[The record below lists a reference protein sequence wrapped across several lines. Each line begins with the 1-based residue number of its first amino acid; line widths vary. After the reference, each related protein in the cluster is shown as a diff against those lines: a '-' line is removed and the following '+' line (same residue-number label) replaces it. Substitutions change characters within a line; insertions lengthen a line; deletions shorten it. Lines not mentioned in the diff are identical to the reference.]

1 MESVGNNE
9 PDTEKE
15 GKQREKR
22 GTRRQQRYKA
32 KQKLLNLC
40 ELASA
45 LAVNVA
51 RPDEDVNDKAKTH
64 VTVVSFYM
72 CCWRICSIW
81 FVISFKQ
88 NIEVSRAMKRKRE
101 LVTTTTA
108 SRTDR
113 VTRSFSQLSIVQPGP
128 PKEKKLRT
136 TKSKNRSSKQ
146 QTRRTKAKK
155 TRKGKKLPLPDYL
168 NVPNRTFT
176 KMFIAAS
183 EHVIS
188 TNQFNMV
195 SRWLDTATNM
205 QYIRKHTGLVDK
217 LLYLQ
222 LQQSLWTVYFDIG
235 TAEDGVWSSEVQE
248 KMSRLVMNDSTS
260 TNPLS
265 FVTHYRMNID
275 DQIKKTEKEINEHLN
290 HFDCVIGQSSPVQ
303 SVDLSVILKA
313 FVRKGQHKLNAEFE
327 CKKRLLHFDC
337 QDHRL
342 TKAFFQLKPTKQQV

>member
-1 MESVGNNE
+1 M
-9 PDTEKE
+9 
-15 GKQREKR
+15 
-22 GTRRQQRYKA
+22 
-32 KQKLLNLC
+32 
-40 ELASA
+40 
-45 LAVNVA
+45 
-51 RPDEDVNDKAKTH
+51 
-64 VTVVSFYM
+64 
-72 CCWRICSIW
+72 
-81 FVISFKQ
+81 
-88 NIEVSRAMKRKRE
+88 
-101 LVTTTTA
+101 TTTT
-108 SRTDR
+108 SRTDH
-113 VTRSFSQLSIVQPGP
+113 VIRSFSQLSIAAQSCHRAD
-128 PKEKKLRT
+128 KKLRT
-136 TKSKNRSSKQ
+136 SSKYRSSKQ
-146 QTRRTKAKK
+146 QTRGAKAKK
-155 TRKGKKLPLPDYL
+155 TRKDKKLYLPAYL
-168 NVPNRTFT
+168 NLPNRTFT

-205 QYIRKHTGLVDK
+205 QYIRKHTGSVDK

-313 FVRKGQHKLNAEFE
+313 YVRKGQHKLNAEFE